1 MTTKII
7 LSKLSNN
14 KLPTYL
20 FAVKIESVPSLK
32 LFRKPNLIILTVS
45 INCHLHMGLI
55 IWTIIPE
62 EFQEEISVPF
72 NKSPMLFMMG
82 KARMKCQDRK
92 VTKSQIKCV
101 KKLTKTVSIKSNT
114 NKPHS
119 IKKMEILSVKIS
131 IIIIVER
138 LLEFQPMSIKEGSQ
152 LSYFMAII
160 RVSKKYTLHL
170 RR

>member
-1 MTTKII
+1 MKIKII

-72 NKSPMLFMMG
+72 NKSCMLFMME
-82 KARMKCQDRK
+82 KARLKCQDRK

-101 KKLTKTVSIKSNT
+101 KKLTKTVSIKFNKK
-114 NKPHS
+114 KPHS
-119 IKKMEILSVKIS
+119 LKKMKIPSVKIAKA
-131 IIIIVER
+131 IKVDR
-138 LLEFQPMSIKEGSQ
+138 LLKLQPMSIKEESQ